1 MQMEE
6 GIFRHK
12 KLRRITHS
20 TICINSTNIADFNI
34 FSIIHL
40 KHFQAHTVFTRI
52 SVNKTF
58 VCSLTV
64 AERVLFRQNGWSCH
78 SAISTWRRVNPVSI
92 FYFYY
97 RRRSNNNIKMM
108 IKISL
113 LIVISNIFT
122 LIFDHVIMLTI
133 INRFMDV
140 IWQLESW
147 CGPATAKYIW
157 PQN

>member
-1 MQMEE
+1 MVRVRIELTAFALSDHALPAELKDPTRQLKTLKHGIMQMEE

-64 AERVLFRQNGWSCH
+64 AERMFFRQNG
-78 SAISTWRRVNPVSI
+78 
-92 FYFYY
+92 
-97 RRRSNNNIKMM
+97 
-108 IKISL
+108 
-113 LIVISNIFT
+113 
-122 LIFDHVIMLTI
+122 
-133 INRFMDV
+133 
-140 IWQLESW
+140 
-147 CGPATAKYIW
+147 
-157 PQN
+157 

>member
-1 MQMEE
+1 MVHVRIELTAFALSDHALPVELMDPTRQLKTLKHGIMQMEE

-58 VCSLTV
+58 ICSLTV
-64 AERVLFRQNGWSCH
+64 AERMFFGQNG
-78 SAISTWRRVNPVSI
+78 
-92 FYFYY
+92 
-97 RRRSNNNIKMM
+97 
-108 IKISL
+108 
-113 LIVISNIFT
+113 
-122 LIFDHVIMLTI
+122 
-133 INRFMDV
+133 
-140 IWQLESW
+140 
-147 CGPATAKYIW
+147 
-157 PQN
+157 